1 MIKRTPQ
8 EIADFFGCYVAQTFS
23 GDWFVWISNN
33 GIGFP
38 NQLVD
43 APADHD
49 WEQQY
54 EPRKIT
60 PESGIINE
68 EFGKNC
74 QKPDLYTCQSEVHTH
89 KEYRVI
95 CADNQE
101 KLQDKVTLAINEG
114 WKCQGGVYVQDR
126 SHIAHVNFAFF
137 YQAMVRGA

>member
-23 GDWFVWISNN
+23 GYWFVHIDKPIMHKGAWISHN

-49 WEQQY
+49 WEQLY

-68 EFGKNC
+68 ESGRNC
-74 QKPDLYTCQSEVHTH
+74 QNRFIHMP
-89 KEYRVI
+89 
-95 CADNQE
+95 
-101 KLQDKVTLAINEG
+101 G
-114 WKCQGGVYVQDR
+114 
-126 SHIAHVNFAFF
+126 
-137 YQAMVRGA
+137 RG